1 MVKGLILGL
10 TVPFMRDNMK
20 TVRNMEKETSFG
32 LINQA
37 TMAISKIIIFM
48 AWVRIPG
55 QTAENT

>member
-1 MVKGLILGL
+1 MVKGLKLGL
-10 TVPFMRDNMK
+10 TVPSMKDNMN
-20 TVRNMEKETSFG
+20 TVKNMEKEISFG

-37 TMAISKIIIFM
+37 TMAILKIIIFM